1 MVEGQVLV
9 PGADAVE
16 RIQVHSRTHQG
27 VRRGGVAV
35 VVAEDVRVLAQDLK
49 RLQLHFHT
57 MSWCSSIPAERVG
70 IVKRIQAEWRSLVGS
85 VGCI

>member
-1 MVEGQVLV
+1 MVEGRVPVL
-9 PGADAVE
+9 GADAVE
-16 RIQVHSRTHQG
+16 RIQVHSRTHRG
-27 VRRGGVAV
+27 VYSGVTV
-35 VVAEDVRVLAQDLK
+35 VVAEDVRVLVQDLK
-49 RLQLHFHT
+49 RLQLHSHT